1 MEESWNGAVVA
12 SMRGMRS
19 WFKAWCAWCVCDGA
33 LTVSYCGLLYTTRR
47 WLGALVDH
55 LGSWTDLTFQEWQ
68 NGKDWQE

>member
-1 MEESWNGAVVA
+1 MEWGCGCIQARDEIMV
-12 SMRGMRS
+12 
-19 WFKAWCAWCVCDGA
+19 KAWCAWCVCDGA

-47 WLGALVDH
+47 WLGGLVDH